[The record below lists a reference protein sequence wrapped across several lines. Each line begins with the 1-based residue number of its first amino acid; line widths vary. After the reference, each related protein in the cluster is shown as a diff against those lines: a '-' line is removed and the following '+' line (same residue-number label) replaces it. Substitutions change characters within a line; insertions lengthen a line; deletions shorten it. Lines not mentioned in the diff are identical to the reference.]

1 MLYQGNWLCYSHVL
15 IEKVTVEHK
24 VSKAHASMCVT
35 HKRKLGP
42 LDKKM
47 TALLVLEG
55 IELYTMSDLEELSA
69 EPFYPLAFHRTQTD
83 AYIKIDK
90 RVKFENYKFKL

>member
-1 MLYQGNWLCYSHVL
+1 MIYSHVL

-69 EPFYPLAFHRTQTD
+69 EPFYPLAFHRL
-83 AYIKIDK
+83 
-90 RVKFENYKFKL
+90 KLTHTSK

>member
-1 MLYQGNWLCYSHVL
+1 MIYSRVL
-15 IEKVTVEHK
+15 IEKVKVEPK

-55 IELYTMSDLEELSA
+55 NELYTMSDLEEFSTKQ
-69 EPFYPLAFHRTQTD
+69 FYPLALRD
-83 AYIKIDK
+83 L
-90 RVKFENYKFKL
+90 KLTHTSK

>member
-1 MLYQGNWLCYSHVL
+1 MIYSHVL

-69 EPFYPLAFHRTQTD
+69 EPPFYPLAFHRT
-83 AYIKIDK
+83 
-90 RVKFENYKFKL
+90 

>member
-1 MLYQGNWLCYSHVL
+1 MIYSYVL
-15 IEKVTVEHK
+15 IEKVIIEHM
-24 VSKAHASMCVT
+24 VLVLRAHASMCVT

-55 IELYTMSDLEELSA
+55 IELYMMSDFPRALYCEVLVLPFSLSEL
-69 EPFYPLAFHRTQTD
+69 D
-83 AYIKIDK
+83 ACIKIRISHK
-90 RVKFENYKFKL
+90 LEFKFEMKKEV